1 MIHPGQ
7 GRVSSQE
14 LAALLRDQILAGELP
29 PGARIPSDRYLQ
41 ETHGVSRNLV
51 RRAIATL
58 RAEGLVVTAQGQ
70 TSRVR
75 QVFDKQPIDMAGVV
89 RVETRM
95 PTEPERRALPER
107 VDEGVPVFEV
117 WRAGAGTPEL
127 LPGDRWYLS
136 GVDARRTLTND

>member
-7 GRVSSQE
+7 DRVSSQE
-14 LAALLRDQILAGELP
+14 LAALLRDQILTGQLP
-29 PGARIPSDRYLQ
+29 AGARIPSDRWLQ

-58 RAEGLVVTAQGQ
+58 RGEGLVVTSQGQ

-89 RVETRM
+89 RVEIRM
-95 PTEPERRALPER
+95 PTEPEREAMPAH
-107 VDEGVPVFEV
+107 VDEGVPVFVV
-117 WRAGAGTPEL
+117 WRSEAEGPEL
-127 LPGDRWYLS
+127 LPGDRWELPGPAYDN
-136 GVDARRTLTND
+136 G